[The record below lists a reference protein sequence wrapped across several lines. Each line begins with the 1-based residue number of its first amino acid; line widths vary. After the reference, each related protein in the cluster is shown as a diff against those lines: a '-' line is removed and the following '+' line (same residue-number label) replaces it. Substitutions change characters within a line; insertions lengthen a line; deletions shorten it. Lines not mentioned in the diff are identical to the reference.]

1 MKKLTVNVF
10 STTGISLA
18 LLSVIALYYQAECLY
33 IASVFQVL
41 GANFVVH
48 IGLQLLHRLEMKYPV
63 LESALD
69 ILIVTGTLAAF
80 GAVFNWFASTPMWIL
95 VIMGVVIYII
105 SLLLNL
111 LSMQQDA
118 RNINALI
125 QKRNKRNE
133 LGDDPAVQR

>member
-18 LLSVIALYYQAECLY
+18 LLSVIALCYQAECLY

-48 IGLQLLHRLEMKYPV
+48 IGLQLLHRLEMKYPM
-63 LESALD
+63 LELALD
-69 ILIVTGTLAAF
+69 ILIITGTLAAF

-118 RNINALI
+118 KDINALI

-133 LGDDPAVQR
+133 LGDDPAVQ

>member
-18 LLSVIALYYQAECLY
+18 LLSVIALCYQAECLY

-48 IGLQLLHRLEMKYPV
+48 IGLQLLHRLEMKYPM
-63 LESALD
+63 LELALD
-69 ILIVTGTLAAF
+69 ILIITGTLAAF

-95 VIMGVVIYII
+95 AIMGVVIYII

-118 RNINALI
+118 RDINALI
-125 QKRNKRNE
+125 KKRNKRNE
-133 LGDDPAVQR
+133 LGDDPAVP